1 MSKRVFKKKWLY
13 IFSIIFLP
21 ITTLML
27 FSGLI
32 GSFSIGFNLF
42 EFSYLLLMAVFSLI
56 SCIKLFEKERK
67 IVKVITIFLIL
78 LLLYSMYNAIS
89 LFPTHYVY
97 EPENFIFSVLI
108 IVYLILINKFKVSF
122 EEFDEIEE
130 IGNKE

>member
-67 IVKVITIFLIL
+67 TVKVITIFLIL

>member
-1 MSKRVFKKKWLY
+1 
-13 IFSIIFLP
+13 
-21 ITTLML
+21 ML